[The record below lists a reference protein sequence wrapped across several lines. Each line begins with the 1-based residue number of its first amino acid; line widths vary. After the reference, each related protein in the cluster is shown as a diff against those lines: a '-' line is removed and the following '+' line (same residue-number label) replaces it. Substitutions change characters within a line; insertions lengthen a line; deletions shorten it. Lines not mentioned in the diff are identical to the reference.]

1 MSKCRT
7 EYVEIEKPIK
17 SAMALVTL
25 FEASHFLKG
34 TSSFRTFA
42 YYTEEMGK
50 RNA

>member
-1 MSKCRT
+1 MKKS
-7 EYVEIEKPIK
+7 IK
-17 SAMALVTL
+17 SATALVTL

-42 YYTEEMGK
+42 GYTEEMGK